1 MAKVIK
7 NEAEYG
13 AALAEVDSLLDLDPE
28 PGTSEGDRL
37 ELLTLLVED
46 YESKSFPAELPDPV
60 EAIKFRMDQQGLA
73 QRDLVRYI
81 GSRSKIS
88 EVLSGK
94 RPLSISM
101 IRALHSGLE
110 IPVEVLV
117 QEAPAHKPEEVSVD
131 WGRFPLREMVS
142 RGWIEASPSDVR
154 DRAEELV
161 QRFFAGVGDPS
172 EMVALYRRTEHTRSA
187 RSMDW
192 YALIAWTARVVAR
205 AQEEPPSSEY
215 EPGSV
220 DLEFM
225 RELARLSSAEE
236 GPLLARDFLYERG
249 ISLIVEPHLPRTHLD
264 GAAMNAWI
272 GRPVIGLSLRYD
284 RIDNFWFCL
293 MHELAHLALHLEG
306 EEEARFYDDLDSDS
320 QGDPREEE
328 ADRLAGEALIP
339 EKEWERSPASRLR
352 TVQAAEHL
360 ARKLGIHPAIVAGR
374 IRRAYN
380 SYRLLNNLVGQ
391 GQVRRWFPN
400 VSWT

>member
-7 NEAEYG
+7 NEAEYD
-13 AALAEVDSLLDLDPE
+13 ATLAEVDSLLDLDPE
-28 PGTSEGDRL
+28 PGTPEADRL

-46 YESKSFPAELPDPV
+46 YESKRFPVELPDPI
-60 EAIKFRMDQQGLA
+60 EAIKFRMEQQDLT

-81 GSRSKIS
+81 GSRSKTS

-94 RPLSISM
+94 RPLSLTM

-117 QEAPAHKPEEVSVD
+117 QETPAHKLEEGGID

-142 RGWIEASPSDVR
+142 RGWIEASPADVR
-154 DRAEELV
+154 NRAEELV
-161 QRFFAGVGDPS
+161 RRFFAKVGDPS
-172 EMVALYRRTEHTRSA
+172 ELVALYRRTDHTRSA
-187 RSMDW
+187 RSMDE

-215 EPGSV
+215 ESGV
-220 DLEFM
+220 VTLKFM
-225 RELARLSSAEE
+225 RTLARLSSAEE
-236 GPLLARDFLYERG
+236 GPLLARDFLKENG
-249 ISLIVEPHLPRTHLD
+249 ISLVVEPHLPRTHLD
-264 GAAMNAWI
+264 GAAVTAWI
-272 GRPVIGLSLRYD
+272 GRPVIGLTLRYD

-293 MHELAHLALHLEG
+293 MHELAHLSLHLGG
-306 EEEARFYDDLDSDS
+306 EEQTRFYDDLDSDS

-328 ADRLAGEALIP
+328 ADWLAGEALIP
-339 EKEWERSPASRLR
+339 EEEWKRSPASKLR

-360 ARKLGIHPAIVAGR
+360 ARKLSIHPAIVAGR

-380 SYRLLNNLVGQ
+380 SYRLLNNIVGH
-391 GQVRRWFPN
+391 GQVRRLFPE